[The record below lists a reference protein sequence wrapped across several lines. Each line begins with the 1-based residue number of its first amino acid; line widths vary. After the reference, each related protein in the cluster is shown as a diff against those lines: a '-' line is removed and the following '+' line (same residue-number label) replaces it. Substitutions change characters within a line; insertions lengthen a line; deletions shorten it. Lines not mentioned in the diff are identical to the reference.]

1 MPAFGHYDSALQMF
15 VQAPGDPDLK
25 RLSFLRWI
33 VQSGRLADDGS
44 IIGTSCGELAVAVAT
59 LAPALAPA
67 PRHDMT
73 GYD

>member
-1 MPAFGHYDSALQMF
+1 MHARYDAALQMF
-15 VQAPGDPDLK
+15 VEEPHDPDLK

-33 VQSGRLADDGS
+33 VQSGRLVDDGS
-44 IIGTSCGELAVAVAT
+44 IIGISCGELALAVAA